1 MNREKRMKEI
11 KFIKLHI
18 GLIKFLQSESKR
30 KRTPKKLIY
39 FLKEVGQAYL
49 KELLKLYKELFLIFD
64 STYREQKKKYDNYN
78 QLKLDLQ
85 RALKLLQYID
95 NKMAKMGKSRQQ
107 RRQFWRDFY
116 SRGELRKETFEQLLN
131 ELK

>member
-1 MNREKRMKEI
+1 MKEI